1 MTLTEKLLENVA
13 PLVTVVSITGELLLN
28 PMSTY
33 TEEEEKNVFVHWL
46 AGINEMERV
55 SELDARGRERERLL

>member
-13 PLVTVVSITGELLLN
+13 PLVTVVSITGELLLK

-33 TEEEEKNVFVHWL
+33 TEEETGDH
-46 AGINEMERV
+46 
-55 SELDARGRERERLL
+55 

>member
-33 TEEEEKNVFVHWL
+33 TEEEEKNVVVHWL